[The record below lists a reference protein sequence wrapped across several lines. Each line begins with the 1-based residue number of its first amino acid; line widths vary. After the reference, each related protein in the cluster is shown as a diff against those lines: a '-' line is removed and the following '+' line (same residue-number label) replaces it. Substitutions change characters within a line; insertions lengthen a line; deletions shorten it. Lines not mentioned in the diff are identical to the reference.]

1 MTAPA
6 GYEALQAVLDAAMD
20 QAANGKGR
28 ERHGGET
35 AIQRMAGTAGG
46 GEPFNA
52 QPMVTI
58 GRMVGLAF
66 PLGQACKKAQEAA
79 RMAAAGQ
86 PARARAELL
95 GAINY
100 LAGAVILLDE
110 MPPGTG
116 AAPIG
121 GDNAGAVSSLKLPG
135 RGEGPVPGAFSE
147 GGEC

>member
-28 ERHGGET
+28 ERH
-35 AIQRMAGTAGG
+35 AS
-46 GEPFNA
+46 GEPFDA
-52 QPMVTI
+52 QPMATI
-58 GRMVGLAF
+58 GRLVGLGF

-79 RMAAAGQ
+79 RMAAAGE

-110 MPPGTG
+110 AAGG
-116 AAPIG
+116 A
-121 GDNAGAVSSLKLPG
+121 
-135 RGEGPVPGAFSE
+135 R
-147 GGEC
+147 